1 MGEAAFSSMY
11 GCTADVGL
19 TASAQ
24 PKPLEA
30 QQPPF
35 CPLSQEARWSSRSLV
50 TKLQFMCVSNQTR
63 FCTLARDTTAKVTSI
78 SQRELKQME
87 PILNFQM
94 PTESLQLAILLHTQY

>member
-19 TASAQ
+19 IASAQ

-63 FCTLARDTTAKVTSI
+63 FCTLARDTAAKVTSI
-78 SQRELKQME
+78 
-87 PILNFQM
+87 
-94 PTESLQLAILLHTQY
+94 

>member
-1 MGEAAFSSMY
+1 MGEAAFSSIY

-63 FCTLARDTTAKVTSI
+63 FCTLARDTAAKVTSI
-78 SQRELKQME
+78 YNVEMLSL
-87 PILNFQM
+87 IVCNNFLFFLY
-94 PTESLQLAILLHTQY
+94 SR

>member
-1 MGEAAFSSMY
+1 MGEAAFSSIY
-11 GCTADVGL
+11 GGTADVGL

-63 FCTLARDTTAKVTSI
+63 FCTLARDTAAKVAKFMLS
-78 SQRELKQME
+78 
-87 PILNFQM
+87 
-94 PTESLQLAILLHTQY
+94 

>member
-1 MGEAAFSSMY
+1 MGEAAFSSIY

-63 FCTLARDTTAKVTSI
+63 FCTLGRDTAATLVT
-78 SQRELKQME
+78 QPM
-87 PILNFQM
+87 
-94 PTESLQLAILLHTQY
+94 LQLRPNRTELRSMDSYIQILCRFQKRK

>member
-1 MGEAAFSSMY
+1 MGEAAFSSIY

-63 FCTLARDTTAKVTSI
+63 FCTLARDTFAKVTSYLEVL
-78 SQRELKQME
+78 SLVVFN
-87 PILNFQM
+87 NFLFFLY
-94 PTESLQLAILLHTQY
+94 SR